1 MKINNSTK
9 LEISD
14 YDSIVILC
22 NENNELSFEN
32 DETRKAL
39 DYALTRVN
47 EKENKKIT
55 KYINIPFITNE
66 KSSTYIFAFY
76 DKENLETSFDIQNFF
91 GSLVEHI
98 KKEKPNKVALCL
110 GELENDLYIGSLV
123 QGLILGDY
131 TYEKYQTKAVERI
144 IDIDLV
150 SKKELQ
156 IEEFIQIAKSVCL
169 SRNLVNEQANQ
180 KTPKMLAKKVVDVFE
195 NTDVKVTLFNKKEIE
210 DMNMTAYLTVARGSS
225 NEPVLIVMEYNGN
238 PDSDELLGLVGK
250 GLTFDTG
257 GYSLKPTAGMLTM
270 KSDMGG
276 ASAVIGAMRSLTKT
290 NAKANVT
297 AVVAACDNMLS
308 ADAYLPGDI
317 VTSKSGKTIEIM
329 NTDAEGRLT
338 LADAMTVIIN
348 NYKVDK
354 VIDIA
359 TLTGAAVAAFG
370 EVIAPYIATDESLA
384 NAINNGAEICGEKV
398 WRMPIDP
405 QVKKMNKSEIADI
418 KNTGGKFCGMMTAG
432 LFVGEFNEGIPW
444 LHLDIAGT
452 AFTTSKLPTCPKGG
466 TGFGARLL
474 YYGILELN
482 K

>member
-1 MKINNSTK
+1 MNIGNSIK
-9 LEISD
+9 LELD
-14 YDSIVILC
+14 QYDSIIVLC
-22 NENNELSFEN
+22 SKNNDLSLDNE
-32 DETRKAL
+32 ETRKAL
-39 DYALTRVN
+39 DYALPRVN
-47 EKENKKIT
+47 DDKNKKISN
-55 KYINIPFITNE
+55 YINVPVMTGD
-66 KSSTYIFAFY
+66 KAVTYIFGFY
-76 DKENLETSFDIQNFF
+76 DKEELETSFDVQNYF
-91 GSLVEHI
+91 GSLVGHI
-98 KKEKPNKVALCL
+98 KKERPNKVALCL
-110 GELENDLYIGSLV
+110 GELETKVYLESLV
-123 QGLILGDY
+123 QGLLLGDY
-131 TYEKYQTKAVERI
+131 SFDKYKSEAVERTI
-144 IDIDLV
+144 ELDLI
-150 SKKELQ
+150 SKEVLEL
-156 IEEFIQIAKSVCL
+156 EDYIQVAKSVCL

-180 KTPKMLAKKVVDVFE
+180 KTPKMLAEKVVHVFE
-195 NTDVKVTLFNKKEIE
+195 NTNVKVTLFNKKEIE

-225 NEPVLIVMEYNGN
+225 NEPVMMVMEYKGN

-257 GYSLKPTAGMLTM
+257 GYSLKPTASMLHM

-276 ASAVIGAMRSLTKT
+276 AAAVIGAMRALTKT

-348 NYKVDK
+348 DYKVDK

-370 EVIAPYIATDESLA
+370 EIVAPYIATDDVLA
-384 NAINNGAEICGEKV
+384 EAINISGVKCGEKV

-405 QVKKMNKSEIADI
+405 QIKKLNKSEIADI

-452 AFTTSKLPTCPKGG
+452 SFTTAKLPICTKGG